1 MLDTLSLK
9 GVWDM
14 PRGKELERLPMANAL
29 PGAGKDKSQYK
40 RESLT
45 SIVQNEQPQ
54 PSTLTRENEDMN

>member
-1 MLDTLSLK
+1 
-9 GVWDM
+9 M